1 VIRVAAVDLG
11 TNATR
16 LLVADVHEGRADE
29 VVRRTAVTRLGE
41 GVDHGRR
48 LLPEPIQRVRNVL
61 ADYRREAEELEAER
75 ALAVG
80 TSAVRDAD
88 NGEAFLGEV
97 AESYGFVTRLLSG
110 DEEAQLTR
118 RGVGAVDPETLVLD
132 VGGGSTELILG
143 TGHTSI
149 DIGSVRLTE
158 RHLRSDPPTAAELRA
173 AAAHVR
179 SVLPTRTPKD
189 AIGVS
194 GTVAELQRLVGEL
207 SLEAVEAELRHLAS
221 LSVQDRGALPLIDPG
236 RAPTIVAGTL
246 VVAEVLRRYGLER
259 LDYSVRDLLDGVAL
273 EAATLPRGV

>member
-48 LLPEPIQRVRNVL
+48 LLPEPIQRV
-61 ADYRREAEELEAER
+61 